1 MEYSP
6 WVTSLY
12 LIEIEIAYNVPMF
25 EIVRQLK
32 KTNPDLKEREI
43 EGVLFILKN
52 NLGDSAELKNNSGS
66 RSGLKNNELITL
78 TGLPKETLKIFK
90 SSMSNLLEKNEEY
103 IKLNEEGSRQLSS
116 LDLRPYLWTLVD
128 IGTPELAEKIQQIRH
143 DTLLKEKREFDQ
155 FFATYKT
162 TSSKAAVLYE
172 KGMVDGKN
180 IAILGDDDLVSVA
193 LGIKYPNYNK
203 ITVFDIDDAILN
215 TVKTLA
221 SELGLKNIETVN
233 YDARKDLPHHFEDTY
248 DVVTTDPPYTSGG
261 ISLFLNRGIQLLNK
275 SKDYSGTYIF
285 LFYGN
290 SFKSPEKTLKIQE
303 LILDYGLLIEDKIDK
318 FARYSGA
325 ESVGNAS
332 SLYILKLTP
341 FIKNIPVLSKPEI
354 YTFEN
359 VKEEKFPFVDHYTFK
374 FFKVPRNVLISKKDL
389 VNNVESFCAAHKL
402 KIVDTKIT
410 NFKKSGLSL
419 TFILSTSNL
428 LLHTWPE
435 FSALHID
442 LITCVPIY
450 NKENMVKTLSK
461 AFNSFSVEARKIE

>member
-1 MEYSP
+1 M
-6 WVTSLY
+6 L
-12 LIEIEIAYNVPMF
+12 

-52 NLGDSAELKNNSGS
+52 NLGYGARSENNSGS
-66 RSGLKNNELITL
+66 SFGLKNNELITL

-90 SSMSNLLEKNEEY
+90 SSMSNLLEKSEEY
-103 IKLNEEGSRQLSS
+103 IKLNEEGIKQLSS

-128 IGTPELAEKIQQIRH
+128 IGNPELAEKIQQIRQG
-143 DTLLKEKREFDQ
+143 TLLKEKREFDQ

-180 IAILGDDDLVSVA
+180 IAILGDDDLVSIA
-193 LGIKYPNYNK
+193 LGIKYPNFNK
-203 ITVFDIDDAILN
+203 ITVFDIDDAVLN
-215 TVKTLA
+215 TIKTLA

-233 YDARKDLPHHFEDTY
+233 YDARKDLPHLFEGAY
-248 DVVTTDPPYTSGG
+248 DVVATDPPYTSGG
-261 ISLFLNRGIQLLNK
+261 ISLFLNRGIQLVNK
-275 SKDYSGTYIF
+275 TSAGRSNDYSGKYIF

-290 SFKSPEKTLKIQE
+290 SFKSPEKTLKVQE
-303 LILDYGLLIEDKIDK
+303 LMLDYGLLIEDKIDK

-332 SLYILKLTP
+332 SLYVLKLTP
-341 FIKNIPVLSKPEI
+341 FTNNLSVLSKPEI

-359 VKEEKFPFVDHYTFK
+359 VKEERFPFVDHYTFK
-374 FFKVPRNVLISKKDL
+374 LFKVPKNLLMSKKDL
-389 VNNVESFCAAHKL
+389 AKSVESFCAAHKL

-428 LLHTWPE
+428 LMHTWPE

-442 LITCVPIY
+442 LITCTPIY
-450 NKENMVKTLSK
+450 NKENMVKTLLK
-461 AFNSFSVEARKIE
+461 EFSTSSIEARKIE